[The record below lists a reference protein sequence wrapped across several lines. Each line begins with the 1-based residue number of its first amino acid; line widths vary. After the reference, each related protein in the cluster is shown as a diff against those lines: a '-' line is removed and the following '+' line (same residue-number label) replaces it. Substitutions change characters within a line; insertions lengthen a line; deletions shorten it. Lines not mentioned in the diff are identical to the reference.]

1 MVVKLLRE
9 SLAPDIFDIVSAN
22 VQCEEPNCVQVVQTE
37 TGLAH
42 KPTALLSPSSALAVA
57 VVDRTANL
65 EEAAKRLTT
74 ARMTFNGKSP
84 YAPDLILVNE
94 FVKREFVQAVIRH
107 SIQYMAA
114 ENGTAIEAQKRSG
127 GAARTE
133 TKGFRTITSGSNGS
147 ILDVEDRYVCCEI
160 AHLLCDDL
168 TNNRGIRAA
177 LGTLVKVNQRTIN
190 IHAVSSLDDAIEVA
204 NDSGNGKALAAYAFG
219 DPQTCKYLLQFINAD
234 AGFANSIPTELLGR
248 SNVALLLRHEDKSGA
263 SRFSG

>member
-1 MVVKLLRE
+1 MIKLLSE
-9 SLAPDIFDIVSAN
+9 SLVPDIFEVVSAN

-42 KPTALLSPSSALAVA
+42 QPTVLLSPSSALAVA

-65 EEAAKRLTT
+65 EEAAKTLTT

-94 FVKREFVQAVIRH
+94 FVKREFLQAVIRH

-114 ENGTAIEAQKRSG
+114 ENGTAIEAQKRAG
-127 GAARTE
+127 GAVRAE

-147 ILDVEDRYVCCEI
+147 ILDVEDRYVYYEI

-190 IHAVSSLDDAIEVA
+190 IHAISSLDDAIEVA